1 MSTPDE
7 LLTFLDDLPAAGSTA
22 ATPDAW
28 RVLVVD
34 DDPDVHE
41 STRYALR

>member
-1 MSTPDE
+1 MK
-7 LLTFLDDLPAAGSTA
+7 G
-22 ATPDAW
+22 

-41 STRYALR
+41 STAYALRGLDIADRPVELQIGRAHV